1 MFIGAKVR
9 CGHVLVVVFV
19 LVLVVKPPTKP
30 TGVTG
35 VAVVVAVVVIA
46 FEVDAVVDDEL
57 DATGETVG
65 AR

>member
-9 CGHVLVVVFV
+9 CGHVLVLVFV

-30 TGVTG
+30 PGVTG
-35 VAVVVAVVVIA
+35 VAVVAAVVIA
-46 FEVDAVVDDEL
+46 FGADAVVDDEL
-57 DATGETVG
+57 DATGESVG